1 MARLRL
7 RYSGYVVAIF
17 LALILYLFGI
27 LTNVSQTVSAL
38 FLFVGLYTIALGLNY
53 KGERMYYTGWGA
65 CIAVLSTFI
74 LLPWNYVVGLVL
86 VVIVALILINAMIPR
101 RSTKVASQP
110 TDLKK

>member
-17 LALILYLFGI
+17 LALILYLFD